1 MFGLNACTALMSR
14 GHRMAAIAPCAS
26 VVDRV
31 RPIFNRTVCCALVT
45 ACLSQTACH
54 SQTASHPART
64 RAPVNMSA
72 GLVATEFERIRRRAG
87 QLAEEGDYDGAL
99 QAARKAID
107 GDPTLIR
114 EIAPMLDAMDKRAEE
129 HFARGNW
136 GVAITLTAE
145 GMKFLEMV
153 RLGSLE
159 RVGDAEWESVEPLRR
174 RHIENCR
181 SQVVAPMLDIEASLY
196 RQSIAIDPTLPD
208 NLWVFAIYSAIYPA
222 IYPASAH
229 LAKVGW
235 SLNDNEEQQQEA
247 LCINHMVA
255 SLSPWMTE
263 TQRIEFLRIESAL
276 KSEAGSL
283 WPAWE
288 NAAAACAK
296 IRLSGES

>member
-1 MFGLNACTALMSR
+1 MFGLIVCIALMSR

-45 ACLSQTACH
+45 ACVSQTAC
-54 SQTASHPART
+54 HPART

-72 GLVATEFERIRRRAG
+72 GLVANEFERISRRAG

-114 EIAPMLDAMDKRAEE
+114 EIAPMLDDMDKRA
-129 HFARGNW
+129 AKQLALGNL
-136 GVAITLTAE
+136 GVAVTLTVA

-153 RLGSLE
+153 RAESLE
-159 RVGDAEWESVEPLRR
+159 RVGEAEWESVEPLRQ

-181 SQVVAPMLDIEASLY
+181 RQVVAPMLVDQASLY
-196 RQSIAIDPTLPD
+196 ELSIAVDPMMPD
-208 NLWVFAIYSAIYPA
+208 KWWDVLNYRYHF
-222 IYPASAH
+222 
-229 LAKVGW
+229 AKVAW
-235 SLNDNEEQQQEA
+235 SLNDDEDLQQEA
-247 LCINHMVA
+247 LCMNHMVA
-255 SLSPWMTE
+255 SLLPWMTE
-263 TQRIEFLRIESAL
+263 LQRIEFLRIESAL

-296 IRLSGES
+296 IRLAGES